1 MPHLTSSQIDEVAA
15 LAHLRLQPGQR
26 ERLAADLERIL
37 EYVDQLR
44 DVRTDG
50 VPATAH
56 VHDAPR
62 GWRRDEVQPSLGVD
76 EALANAADAD
86 PATGTF
92 RVPRVVGG

>member
-1 MPHLTSSQIDEVAA
+1 MPHLSSSQIDAVAA

-44 DVRTDG
+44 DVPTEG

-56 VHDAPR
+56 VD
-62 GWRRDEVQPSLGVD
+62 DEVRPWRPDQVRPSLD
-76 EALANAADAD
+76 IDQALANATDAD
-86 PATGTF
+86 PVTGTF